1 MLQLRKINLNR
12 EIELTEKIMIKII
25 NLLIQIL
32 KIFNCPLDWLIE
44 SKKCK
49 KKKVDIVIKW
59 KIYTIMSK
67 KTLIVIKLLNNFLIF
82 DTDLCK
88 IS

>member
-32 KIFNCPLDWLIE
+32 KIFNCPLD
-44 SKKCK
+44 
-49 KKKVDIVIKW
+49 
-59 KIYTIMSK
+59 
-67 KTLIVIKLLNNFLIF
+67 
-82 DTDLCK
+82 
-88 IS
+88 